1 MEVQSTEST
10 VLILSRWNP
19 FVVVVVGVVV
29 ELVDFVVVIVKVVDF
44 GVVIVDVVDF
54 VVVTTVEGIVVE
66 VVDFR
71 VVVVVVEEF
80 VGRRPK
86 IIPSA
91 IPETTI
97 MLANDKMAILFTEK

>member
-71 VVVVVVEEF
+71 VVVVEEF